1 MVKRLGQITKINGRN
16 IPQRGFQNKAPNR
29 ESGIALL
36 IVLWVTALV
45 IAIALSFSVMARTEI
60 FSTITF
66 KEQMINKYLA
76 EAGMQRAIM
85 EIFYRNTNKNTQ
97 ITFEGE
103 EPYLVDGTF
112 YYGEMSNG
120 YYKISINDE
129 SGKININALTDV
141 SGLILNNLLVNLG
154 TEKKTADTIVDS
166 ILDWRDADN
175 LTRLSGAEDDYYMS
189 LQNPYKAKNANFDNP
204 EELLLIKGVTHEI
217 LYGNEERPGLINFI
231 TLYSSTDKININT
244 ASPEVLNSIPFMS
257 DSDVEQI
264 INYRKADNTKKDG
277 TTIQTVIAGDYA
289 KISQYISTSDSNVYT
304 IEVLGC
310 KEKSDNN
317 TKGYPIKSVIIIEG
331 NDRYRVLYYQSP
343 ANIKKS

>member
-1 MVKRLGQITKINGRN
+1 MSRESRLQTKKYG
-16 IPQRGFQNKAPNR
+16 K

-204 EELLLIKGVTHEI
+204 EELLLIKGVTNEI

-244 ASPEVLNSIPFMS
+244 ASPEVLKSIPFMS

-289 KISQYISTSDSNVYT
+289 KISQYISTGDSNVYA

-317 TKGYPIKSVIIIEG
+317 TKGYPIKSVIMIEG